1 MSQPRKPAKKQ
12 RPKKINLN
20 SRTQWERILKSVDK
34 KEVPVEVLEKVVV
47 NLIDGTPVVINIREL
62 LDEGVSP
69 DELEEQLSEKLT
81 ELDHIIEDCDFYIDI
96 NALSETVQAQTDKLL
111 KDL

>member
-1 MSQPRKPAKKQ
+1 M
-12 RPKKINLN
+12 
-20 SRTQWERILKSVDK
+20 
-34 KEVPVEVLEKVVV
+34 LEKVVV